1 MKILFDEC
9 IPRKFKNSFPDHDC
23 RTVAEEGLAGRKNG
37 ELLRLAEASGFDG
50 FISIDRGLE
59 YEQNLRAK
67 NIRIILIHAKTSR
80 LQDLLSYVPEIRRVL
95 ASGPKFGLI
104 KVG

>member
-9 IPRKFKNSFPDHDC
+9 IPRKFKNSFPDHEC
-23 RTVAEEGLAGRKNG
+23 RTVAEEGLSGRKNG
-37 ELLRLAEASGFDG
+37 ELLRLAEAAKFEV

-59 YEQNLRAK
+59 YEQNLRAR
-67 NIRIILIHAKTSR
+67 NIAVLLITAASSR
-80 LQDLLSYVPEIRRVL
+80 LQDLLLHAPEIQRVL
-95 ASGPKFGLI
+95 ASGPKSGLI